1 MATPPT
7 DKELADYRAAL
18 AALMARCLERIRV
31 MEIPDEV
38 EPLQEWQANE

>member
-1 MATPPT
+1 MAMPPT

-18 AALMARCLERIRV
+18 AALMARCLERLGS

-38 EPLQEWQANE
+38 EPLQEWRADD